1 MVYTYVHETDTM
13 GRWRG
18 KRAMKGSRPLS
29 DQEVTLASQSFS
41 GKDATRNKALFLLGV
56 RTGFR
61 VSELLSLRVGD
72 VCQYGQVADRVT
84 VRRKHMKKKV
94 EGRTVPLHP
103 EAKAMLVC
111 WLAEAKLTNGPLFPS
126 HRNPAKAITRVQ
138 AWRIFQ
144 EAYAAN
150 GLTGQLGTHA
160 MRKTFANR
168 VYEKLG
174 HDLVKTQRALGHK
187 NINST
192 VSYLSFRE
200 EEIEDAILA

>member
-1 MVYTYVHETDTM
+1 
-13 GRWRG
+13 
-18 KRAMKGSRPLS
+18 MKGCRPLS

-41 GKDATRNKALFLLGV
+41 GQDATRNKALFLLGI

-61 VSELLSLRVGD
+61 ISELLSLQVRD
-72 VCQYGQVADRVT
+72 VCHRGQIADRVT
-84 VRRKHMKKKV
+84 VQRRYMKRKT
-94 EGRTVPLHP
+94 EGRTVVLHA
-103 EAKAMLVC
+103 EAKAA
-111 WLAEAKLTNGPLFPS
+111 LAAWVLGAHLTDGPLFPS
-126 HRNPAKAITRVQ
+126 HKGATRPISRVQ
-138 AWRIFQ
+138 AWRILQ
-144 EAYAAN
+144 AAYTAN
-150 GLTGQLGTHA
+150 GLQGQLGTHA

-200 EEIEDAILA
+200 EDIEDAILMA

>member
-1 MVYTYVHETDTM
+1 
-13 GRWRG
+13 
-18 KRAMKGSRPLS
+18 MKGCRPLN
-29 DQEVTLASQSFS
+29 DQEVTLASRSFS
-41 GKDATRNKALFLLGV
+41 GKDAIRNKALFLLGV

-61 VSELLSLRVGD
+61 ISELLSLQVAD
-72 VCQYGQVADRVT
+72 VWQYGQVTERVT
-84 VRRKHMKKKV
+84 VQRANMKKKV

-103 EAKAMLVC
+103 EAKVALRA
-111 WLAEAKLTNGPLFPS
+111 WLAAAKLTSGPLFPS
-126 HRNPAKAITRVQ
+126 QKNPAAAITRIQ
-138 AWRIFQ
+138 AWRILQ

-200 EEIEDAILA
+200 EDIEDAILA